1 MFQQMVNKDLP
12 TTEAEAQATLDAFG
26 SHYDEIHEFLVE
38 NDLLEAA
45 LTRELGNV
53 HETLAALDLA
63 ESIPADRLNPWHT
76 VTIDSRT
83 WHIAHGVLCDLATC
97 PFDAQA
103 RKWAKPPVA
112 VGVYRWHDPHGPLV
126 PEGADDGPTE

>member
-1 MFQQMVNKDLP
+1 MSDDEYGMVECP
-12 TTEAEAQATLDAFG
+12 TCAGSGLVTEQ
-26 SHYDEIHEFLVE
+26 HYD
-38 NDLLEAA
+38 
-45 LTRELGNV
+45 
-53 HETLAALDLA
+53 ETLAALDLA

-76 VTIDSRT
+76 VTIDIRA

-103 RKWAKPPVA
+103 RKWAKAPVA